1 MAFEITGGGVQMS
14 EHDPRTPWQIM
25 QSRYSRRRILQR
37 GAQLGGGMVGAMGL
51 GPLLAACG
59 ITATPA
65 PGGTG
70 APAPT
75 GAAGEPTTLKVLL
88 ANHTGFYAMVTPE
101 FEQANNA
108 TIQFTREAFGPMP
121 GILTPAFEAGGE
133 SWDVVYL
140 WRAWVDLYEQYLTP
154 LSEIAGYQEPD
165 ESQLRWEAVEAAKST
180 SGIWY
185 GGPSNIYT
193 YVLYCNR
200 QQFEDA
206 GMEIPTTYDDFV
218 AAAQAFTADGKFG
231 YVDGWA
237 PLYLFPKWCVWL
249 HLNGGQFY
257 GADGSVNFDTPE
269 AIQATQDMID
279 LLPTMPPEV
288 IESPWGIYDVEAK
301 KVFMAGNAA
310 MMIDYQH
317 MWYQSR
323 DPALSVLGEDPVLV
337 GVVPGKGGDLP
348 ATGGQSVGECFAI
361 PKTSPNKELALAL
374 VNHYASAETQLG
386 LLTRRE
392 ELHAFEAADESGFP
406 SWSSPYEDASIPE
419 ADRAIV
425 DVTFQQAQDENLNHR
440 YGTRAGYQRISE
452 IVEAAVSNAFHG
464 ADPAA
469 EHARGQGEIDQFL
482 QDNPGM

>member
-1 MAFEITGGGVQMS
+1 MS
-14 EHDPRTPWQIM
+14 ELDPRVSWQRYLLN
-25 QSRYSRRRILQR
+25 RYSRRRILQR
-37 GAQLGGGMVGAMGL
+37 SAQLGAAMGL

-59 ITATPA
+59 VTTETA
-65 PGGTG
+65 
-70 APAPT
+70 APAGSP
-75 GAAGEPTTLKVLL
+75 GAATVGPTAAGGEPTSLRVLL

-108 TIQFTREAFGPMP
+108 TIEFTREAFGALPSV
-121 GILTPAFEAGGE
+121 LTPAFEAGGE

-140 WRAWVDLYEQYLTP
+140 WRAWVDQYEQYLTP
-154 LSEIAGYQEPD
+154 LPDVPGYEQPD

-180 SGIWY
+180 SGVWY
-185 GGPSNIYT
+185 GGPSNVYT

-200 QQFEDA
+200 QTFADA
-206 GMEIPTTYDDFV
+206 GIEIPATYADFV
-218 AAAQAFTADGKFG
+218 AAAQALTTEGKYG

-249 HLNGGQFY
+249 HLNGGTFY
-257 GADGSVNFDTPE
+257 NDDGSVNFDTPE

-279 LLPTMPPEV
+279 LLPTMPADV

-301 KVFMAGNAA
+301 KVFLAGDAA

-317 MWYQSR
+317 LWYQSR
-323 DPALSVLGEDPVLV
+323 DPNLSALGEDPVQV
-337 GVVPGKGGDLP
+337 AIVPGKGGDLP

-361 PKTSPNKELALAL
+361 PQTSQKKELALAL

-392 ELHAFEAADESGFP
+392 ELHGFEEADESGFP
-406 SWSSPYEDASIPE
+406 SFTAPYEDPSIPE

-425 DVTFQQAQDENLNHR
+425 DVTFQQAEDTNLNKR

-452 IVEAAVSNAFHG
+452 IVEAAVSAAFHG
-464 ADPAA
+464 ADLAA
-469 EHARGQGEIDQFL
+469 EHARAQGEIDQFL

>member
-1 MAFEITGGGVQMS
+1 MS
-14 EHDPRTPWQIM
+14 ELDPRVTWQRYLLN
-25 QSRYSRRRILQR
+25 RYSRRRILQR
-37 GAQLGGGMVGAMGL
+37 GAQLGAAMGL

-59 ITATPA
+59 VTTETAPPA
-65 PGGTG
+65 GSPGATAG
-70 APAPT
+70 AS
-75 GAAGEPTTLKVLL
+75 AAGGEPTSLRVLL

-108 TIQFTREAFGPMP
+108 TIEFTREQFGALPS
-121 GILTPAFEAGGE
+121 ILTPAFEAGGE

-140 WRAWVDLYEQYLTP
+140 WRAWVDQYEQYLTP
-154 LSEIAGYQEPD
+154 LTDIAGYEPPD

-185 GGPSNIYT
+185 GGPSNVYT

-200 QQFEDA
+200 QTFADA
-206 GMEIPTTYDDFV
+206 GIEIPATHSDFV
-218 AAAQAFTADGKFG
+218 AAAQALTTNGKYG

-249 HLNGGQFY
+249 HLNGGEFY
-257 GADGSVNFDTPE
+257 GSDGSVNFNTPE
-269 AIQATQDMID
+269 AMQATQDMID
-279 LLPTMPPEV
+279 LLPFMPAEV

-301 KVFMAGNAA
+301 KVFMAGDAA
-310 MMIDYQH
+310 MLIDYQH
-317 MWYQSR
+317 LWYQSR
-323 DPALSVLGEDPVLV
+323 DPDLSALGEDPVQVALI
-337 GVVPGKGGDLP
+337 PGRGGDLP

-361 PKTSPNKELALAL
+361 PQTSQKKELALAL

-392 ELHAFEAADESGFP
+392 ELHDFEAADESGYP
-406 SWSSPYEDASIPE
+406 SWTSTYEDPSIPE
-419 ADRAIV
+419 EDREIV
-425 DVTFQQAQDENLNHR
+425 DITFQQAQDTNLNKR

-452 IVEAAVSNAFHG
+452 IVEAAVSAAFHG
-464 ADPAA
+464 ADVAA
-469 EHARGQGEIDQFL
+469 EHERAQGEIDQFL

>member
-1 MAFEITGGGVQMS
+1 MS
-14 EHDPRTPWQIM
+14 EHDPRLAWQRLLM
-25 QSRYSRRRILQR
+25 NRYSRRRILER
-37 GAQLGGGMVGAMGL
+37 GAQLGSALGL

-59 ITATPA
+59 VTTESPAAGSPGIAGTAS
-65 PGGTG
+65 
-70 APAPT
+70 PT
-75 GAAGEPTTLKVLL
+75 AAGEPTSLRVLL

-108 TIQFTREAFGPMP
+108 TVEFTREQFGALPS
-121 GILTPAFEAGGE
+121 ILTPAFEAGGE

-140 WRAWVDLYEQYLTP
+140 WRAWVDQYEQFLTP
-154 LSEIAGYQEPD
+154 LTEIAGYEPPD

-180 SGIWY
+180 SGMWY
-185 GGPSNIYT
+185 GGPSNVYT

-200 QQFEDA
+200 QTFEEA
-206 GMEIPTTYDDFV
+206 GVEIPTTYDAFV
-218 AAAQAFTADGKFG
+218 AAAQQFTTGGKFG

-257 GADGSVNFDTPE
+257 GDDGSVNFNTPE
-269 AIQATQDMID
+269 AMQATQDMID
-279 LLPTMPPEV
+279 LLPSMPAEV

-301 KVFMAGNAA
+301 KVFMAGDAA

-317 MWYQSR
+317 LWYQSR
-323 DPALSVLGEDPVLV
+323 DPDLSALGEDPVLV

-361 PKTSPNKELALAL
+361 PQTSQKKELALAL

-392 ELHAFEAADESGFP
+392 ELHDFEAADESGYP
-406 SWSSPYEDASIPE
+406 AWTSTYEDPSIPE
-419 ADRAIV
+419 EDRAIV
-425 DVTFQQAQDENLNHR
+425 DVTFEQAQETNLNKR

-452 IVEAAVSNAFHG
+452 IVEAAVSAAFHG
-464 ADPAA
+464 ADVAA
-469 EHARGQGEIDQFL
+469 EHERAQGEIDAFL
-482 QDNPGM
+482 EENPGM